1 MQDEAP
7 LSKTKRKQQ
16 MHDLQGIGESL
27 VRLGNDRLAQL
38 NLPEELETAIREAK
52 RIRKHEALRRQMQ
65 YIGRLMRDVETT
77 PITEKLDAWNGAS
90 KAETAKMHLI
100 ERWRDQLLAEE
111 SAVAEFM
118 SAYPLVDVQQLR
130 TLIRNARK
138 ERQENKPP
146 RNARLLFRTVK
157 EALEQPDAETSETL
171 NQDEES

>member
-27 VRLGNDRLAQL
+27 VKLGNDRLGQL
-38 NLPEELETAIREAK
+38 NLPEELEAAIKEAK

-65 YIGRLMRDVETT
+65 YIGRLMRDVETG
-77 PITEKLDAWNGAS
+77 PITEKLDAWNGVS

-100 ERWRDQLLAEE
+100 ERWRDRLLAEE
-111 SAVAEFM
+111 SAVAEFLDL
-118 SAYPLVDVQQLR
+118 YPQVDTQQLR

-138 ERQENKPP
+138 EQQENRPP
-146 RNARLLFRTVK
+146 RSARMLYRTVR
-157 EALEQPDAETSETL
+157 ETIEQA
-171 NQDEES
+171 DEESSENDQDNES